1 MISLNLALFW
11 EALKHRLKIGTY
23 FTVVNVYSGE
33 QLVNIPRVLFLNREL
48 RRAVPPMYFYRNKQY

>member
-23 FTVVNVYSGE
+23 FTVVKVFI
-33 QLVNIPRVLFLNREL
+33 LVNNW
-48 RRAVPPMYFYRNKQY
+48 